1 MVAIENIFL
10 KYIKL
15 RSKLDKGKIYK
26 IVDNTNDNIYIG
38 CTCKTLKERLSGHKS
53 DYKKYL
59 KGLCGNITSFDI
71 LKNNDYKIELLEDCK
86 IKTKDELTSRE
97 RHFIE
102 HNDCVNKVIPGRTD
116 KEYRDANKENKK
128 QYYDLNKEH
137 LIEKKKIYRD
147 ANKEKIDNYQKAY
160 RITNRD
166 KIREHKN
173 QKYDCECGGK
183 YIKNHKSRHLKSL
196 KHQEFIQKTLT

>member
-1 MVAIENIFL
+1 MVMNIENIFVN
-10 KYIKL
+10 YINLREKL
-15 RSKLDKGKIYK
+15 NQAKIYK
-26 IVDNTNDNIYIG
+26 IIDNTDDKIYIG
-38 CTCKTLKERLSGHKS
+38 CTCKTLKERLLGHKS

-59 KGLCGNITSFDI
+59 KGLRSNMTSFDI

-173 QKYDCECGGK
+173 QKYNCQCGGQ
-183 YIKNHKSRHLKSL
+183 YTHDHKARHLRTDRHRKYLETIS
-196 KHQEFIQKTLT
+196 